1 MGDDDK
7 AMIYRLEVE
16 NFRTF
21 RKNILNFEKNSVIIG
36 TNSSGKSNLKHLL
49 ILLGNLARAQISNA
63 FGPGPYTFRQ
73 QLSRPGYRGRAISD
87 TIRIKIFLDLKNINS
102 EIPPYACYF
111 LEFTE
116 KGRNEYSIRGE
127 TVTAGNDRNDIRDT
141 IFDAGKTDIVIG
153 ETKLS
158 LHKRDTVLF
167 LSRSD
172 YAPNDGFFAVIKA
185 IGSFLR
191 KIGAFQF
198 NPKLIQKPC
207 DNKFDTRLDYDG
219 NNLASVLYTLQNE
232 YPDNFSALIA
242 DMRSFDKSI
251 SQIFSPQMGFEQ
263 IGIGIREVGK
273 KGYFT
278 GAQLSDGI
286 LVFLAYVTLKHLPE
300 HQDIMF
306 FEEPESYVHPHKL
319 ENILKIIRD
328 LHDVNSSVQT
338 FITTHSPYLLDCVK
352 EFPEEVIIFDCVDGW
367 TKTMRLIDIPHWQEI
382 LVGDTLGELWY
393 SNMLGGTPQ

>member
-1 MGDDDK
+1 
-7 AMIYRLEVE
+7 MIYRLEIE

-21 RKNILNFEKNSVIIG
+21 RKNILNFERNNVIIG
-36 TNSSGKSNLKHLL
+36 PNSSGKSNLKHLL

-73 QLSRPGYRGRAISD
+73 QLSRPRYRGITVSD
-87 TIRIKIFLDLKNINS
+87 TIRIRVFLDLKNINS
-102 EIPPYACYF
+102 EIPPYACYS

-116 KGRNEYSIRGE
+116 KGRNEYLIRGE
-127 TVTAGNDRNDIRDT
+127 IVTVGNDRDDICET
-141 IFDAGKTDIVIG
+141 IFDARNTDIIIG

-158 LHKRDTVLF
+158 LRNRDTVLF
-167 LSRSD
+167 LSRSND
-172 YAPNDGFFAVIKA
+172 APNDDSFAVIKA
-185 IGSFLR
+185 IRSSLR

-198 NPKLIQKPC
+198 NPKLIQKPF
-207 DNKFDTRLDYDG
+207 DNKFEIRLDYDG
-219 NNLASVLYTLQNE
+219 NNLASVLYTMQNE
-232 YPDNFSALIA
+232 YPDNFSALLT
-242 DMRSFDKSI
+242 DMRSFDKNVSG
-251 SQIFSPQMGFEQ
+251 IFSPQMGFEQ

-328 LHDVNSSVQT
+328 LHDVNPSVQT

-367 TKTMRLIDIPHWQEI
+367 TKTRRLIDIPHWKEI
-382 LVGDTLGELWY
+382 LEGDTLGELWY

>member
-1 MGDDDK
+1 
-7 AMIYRLEVE
+7 MIYRLEIE

-21 RKNILNFEKNSVIIG
+21 RKNILNFERNNVIIG
-36 TNSSGKSNLKHLL
+36 PNSSGKSNLKHLL

-73 QLSRPGYRGRAISD
+73 QLSRPMYPKRAISD

-102 EIPPYACYF
+102 GIPPYVCYF

-116 KGRNEYSIRGE
+116 GRRNEYLIRGE
-127 TVTAGNDRNDIRDT
+127 TVTVGNDRDDIRDT
-141 IFDAGKTDIVIG
+141 IFDARNTDIIIG

-158 LHKRDTVLF
+158 LQKRDTVLF
-167 LSRSD
+167 LSRSND
-172 YAPNDGFFAVIKA
+172 APNDDSFAVIKA

-207 DNKFDTRLDYDG
+207 DNKLDTRLDYDG

-232 YPDNFSALIA
+232 YPDNFSALIT
-242 DMRSFDKSI
+242 DLRIFDRSI

-328 LHDVNSSVQT
+328 LHDVNPSVQT

-367 TKTMRLIDIPHWQEI
+367 TKTRRLIDIPHWKEI
-382 LVGDTLGELWY
+382 LEGDALGELWY